1 MHLHYVER
9 NGSQMLFMTSGVKVQ
24 TLLAEL
30 VAPTEAYKD
39 AKDEAR
45 LHR

>member
-1 MHLHYVER
+1 
-9 NGSQMLFMTSGVKVQ
+9 VQ

-30 VAPTEAYKD
+30 VASADAQKD

-45 LHR
+45 LHAQSMRTPKVLRDEVRDAA